1 MLQIG
6 EFSKICQV
14 SVKTLHHYDKIGL
27 LTPAEVDRLT
37 GYRYYRTEQI
47 DTMNYIQRL
56 KRYGFSLEE
65 IQNILAIS
73 DNNALRNVL
82 RQQKEKLKRKQQEM
96 AIILNEL
103 QTHISVFERTGDSM
117 TYQKSYVI
125 EVKNSPSMNILASRG
140 MMGVDEFGK
149 YYGTLFERVPKERV
163 TPTGLNGARY
173 YDEEFNHES
182 SDIEVF
188 IGIKEK
194 DKADVVMEPCECAMT
209 VHHGGYSALSEAYG
223 AVVSWII
230 ENGYE
235 IAGAPFDLY
244 AFIPLSI
251 LFGIAMFFAIKAE
264 KIKKENNV
272 YTYKEIVAFSE
283 GKQLDEL
290 EKQKEKGKRPYQR
303 WLMALASGVGGSG
316 CLHDPMALSERA

>member
-27 LTPAEVDRLT
+27 LAPIEVDRIT
-37 GYRYYRTEQI
+37 GYRFYQLEQI
-47 DTMNYIQRL
+47 DAMNYIQRL

-65 IQNILAIS
+65 IQSILAIS
-73 DNNALRNVL
+73 DNNELKNML
-82 RQQKEKLKRKQQEM
+82 RQQEEKLKLKQQEM

-103 QTHISVFERTGDSM
+103 RTHISVYERTGDVM
-117 TYQKSYVI
+117 TYQKGYTI
-125 EVKNSPSMNILASRG
+125 EVKNSPSMNVLANRS

-173 YDEEFNHES
+173 YDEEFNRDS
-182 SDIEVF
+182 SDVEVF

-194 DKADVVMEPCECAMT
+194 DKADVVMEPVECAMT
-209 VHHGGYSALSEAYG
+209 VHRGGYSTLSEAYG
-223 AVVSWII
+223 AVVSWIV

-244 AFIPLSI
+244 
-251 LFGIAMFFAIKAE
+251 IKTQFDSPSPE
-264 KIKKENNV
+264 DWETEVYFPIRKK
-272 YTYKEIVAFSE
+272 
-283 GKQLDEL
+283 
-290 EKQKEKGKRPYQR
+290 
-303 WLMALASGVGGSG
+303 
-316 CLHDPMALSERA
+316 

>member
-27 LTPAEVDRLT
+27 LAPIEVDRIT
-37 GYRYYRTEQI
+37 GYRFYQLEQI

-65 IQNILAIS
+65 IQSILAIS
-73 DNNALRNVL
+73 DNNELKNRL
-82 RQQKEKLKRKQQEM
+82 RQQEGKLKLEQQEM
-96 AIILNEL
+96 AMILNEL
-103 QTHISVFERTGDSM
+103 RTHIFVYERTGDVM
-117 TYQKSYVI
+117 TYQKGYTI
-125 EVKNSPSMNILASRG
+125 EVKNSPSMNVLANRA

-173 YDEEFNHES
+173 YDEEFDRDS
-182 SDIEVF
+182 SDVEVF

-194 DKADVVMEPCECAMT
+194 DKADVVMEPVECAMT
-209 VHHGGYSALSEAYG
+209 VHRGGYSTLSEAYG
-223 AVVSWII
+223 AVVSWIA

-244 AFIPLSI
+244 IKTQFDSLSPEEWETEVYFPI
-251 LFGIAMFFAIKAE
+251 R
-264 KIKKENNV
+264 KK
-272 YTYKEIVAFSE
+272 
-283 GKQLDEL
+283 
-290 EKQKEKGKRPYQR
+290 
-303 WLMALASGVGGSG
+303 
-316 CLHDPMALSERA
+316 

>member
-6 EFSKICQV
+6 EFSRICQV

-27 LTPAEVDRLT
+27 LAPAEVDRLT
-37 GYRYYRTEQI
+37 GYRYYQREQI

-56 KRYGFSLEE
+56 KRYGFSLEQ

-73 DNNALRNVL
+73 DNSELRNVL

-125 EVKNSPSMNILASRG
+125 ELKNSPSMNILANRA

-149 YYGTLFERVPKERV
+149 YYGTLFERVPKEQV

-173 YDEEFNHES
+173 YDKEFNHES

-194 DKADVVMEPCECAMT
+194 DKADAIMEPCECAMT
-209 VHHGGYSALSEAYG
+209 VHHGGYSTLSEAYG

-244 AFIPLSI
+244 IKTQFDSLS
-251 LFGIAMFFAIKAE
+251 AE
-264 KIKKENNV
+264 DWETEVYFPIQKK
-272 YTYKEIVAFSE
+272 
-283 GKQLDEL
+283 
-290 EKQKEKGKRPYQR
+290 
-303 WLMALASGVGGSG
+303 
-316 CLHDPMALSERA
+316 

>member
-27 LTPAEVDRLT
+27 LVPAEVDCLT
-37 GYRYYRTEQI
+37 GYRYYQSEQI

-56 KRYGFSLEE
+56 KRYGFSLDEV
-65 IQNILAIS
+65 QSILAIS
-73 DNNALRNVL
+73 DNEKLKAKL
-82 RQQKEKLKRKQQEM
+82 RQQKEKLKREQQEM

-103 QTHISVFERTGDSM
+103 QTHISIFERTSDIM
-117 TYQKSYVI
+117 TYQKSYTI
-125 EVKNSPSMNILASRG
+125 EVKDSPAMNVLVNRA

-173 YDEEFNHES
+173 YDEEFDHKS
-182 SDIEVF
+182 SDVEVF

-194 DKADVVMEPCECAMT
+194 EKADVVMEPCECAMT
-209 VHHGGYSALSEAYG
+209 VHHGGYSTLSEAYG
-223 AVVSWII
+223 AIVSWII

-235 IAGAPFDLY
+235 YAGAPFDLY
-244 AFIPLSI
+244 IKTQFDSLSPEEWETEVYFPI
-251 LFGIAMFFAIKAE
+251 R
-264 KIKKENNV
+264 KKQS
-272 YTYKEIVAFSE
+272 KL
-283 GKQLDEL
+283 Q
-290 EKQKEKGKRPYQR
+290 
-303 WLMALASGVGGSG
+303 
-316 CLHDPMALSERA
+316 

>member
-14 SVKTLHHYDKIGL
+14 SIKTLHHYDKIGL
-27 LTPAEVDRLT
+27 LTPAEVDRMT
-37 GYRYYRTEQI
+37 GYRYYQPEQI
-47 DTMNYIQRL
+47 DRMNYIQRL

-65 IQNILAIS
+65 IEDILAVS
-73 DNNALRNVL
+73 DNNELRKML
-82 RQQKEKLKRKQQEM
+82 RQQKEKLKAKQQEM
-96 AIILNEL
+96 AIVLNEL
-103 QTHISVFERTGDSM
+103 QTHISVFERTGDIM
-117 TYQKSYVI
+117 TYQKSYAI
-125 EVKNSPSMNILASRG
+125 EVKDSPLMNVLVNRA

-149 YYGTLFERVPKERV
+149 YYGTLFERVPKEHV

-188 IGIKEK
+188 IGIQEK
-194 DKADVVMEPCECAMT
+194 DKADVVMEPCQCAMT
-209 VHHGGYSALSEAYG
+209 VHHGGYSTLSEAYG

-244 AFIPLSI
+244 IKTQFNSLSPEDWETEVYFPI
-251 LFGIAMFFAIKAE
+251 R
-264 KIKKENNV
+264 KK
-272 YTYKEIVAFSE
+272 
-283 GKQLDEL
+283 
-290 EKQKEKGKRPYQR
+290 
-303 WLMALASGVGGSG
+303 
-316 CLHDPMALSERA
+316 